1 MSLLPICKH
10 NLKGDNSLVYN
21 IHTEIFKKT
30 KNCNNKN
37 TVNIELRSIY
47 MPHTQKKK
55 TSRKNMALQHRND
68 TRRLQKP
75 TESSKEIIAKLEV
88 CVYSVSCSQILEVCH
103 QVYRNS
109 GGCTCSLM
117 KACKGQEMKQKSV
130 TCFTHI

>member
-88 CVYSVSCSQILEVCH
+88 CVYSVSCSQILEVSH

-109 GGCTCSLM
+109 GGCTCS
-117 KACKGQEMKQKSV
+117 
-130 TCFTHI
+130 